1 MKKIGSEAKNN
12 AGTTSRIA
20 KKNMQDEKFLHK
32 LFLTKKKNKIR
43 NGFAKNTST
52 DRKLSKE

>member
-1 MKKIGSEAKNN
+1 
-12 AGTTSRIA
+12 
-20 KKNMQDEKFLHK
+20 MQDEKFLHK